1 MNESMVEIIKLGVDQ
16 IQSVPV
22 TNFSSK
28 DRNEAI
34 RGKFLEVMGT
44 SKFDDMSYQKNK
56 YEIFE
61 IIREVLK
68 ETKPTDQKHL
78 SQFYTNLVEED
89 YIEDGDV
96 KEYEIGNDAYLTVAK
111 ISGNNWDLDRQRM
124 DKGATVRVKTNAYY
138 IKVYEYFKRF
148 MTGRMDFA
156 ELATKVDESID
167 KFKLDLVSD
176 TFKKT
181 VEGLPSGFS
190 YSGAYVEGEV
200 QKVLTNVSAANEGVD
215 VALTGAK
222 GALNKLQGISVA
234 NLSDAQKAE
243 YNAKGFI
250 REWKGYTCVELPT
263 AFKANSLTDFVFDN
277 ETIYVLPT
285 GVKPIKIVNEGEPL
299 VSEVAD
305 VSDRIDMTKEFAI
318 IWKIG
323 AIAIFS
329 TLIGSV
335 EITG

>member
-1 MNESMVEIIKLGVDQ
+1 MNESMIEIIKLGVDQ
-16 IQSVPV
+16 VQKVPV

-28 DRNEAI
+28 DRNEVI

-44 SKFDDMSYQKNK
+44 SKFDVMSYNKNK

-78 SQFYTNLVEED
+78 SQFYTSLVEED
-89 YIEDGDV
+89 YIAEGDV
-96 KEYEIGNDAYLTVAK
+96 KEFEIGNDAYLTVAK

-124 DKGATVRVKTNAYY
+124 DKGASVRVKTDAYY
-138 IKVYEYFKRF
+138 IKIYEYFKRF

-156 ELATKVDESID
+156 DLAAKVDESID
-167 KFKLDLVSD
+167 KFKLDLVSE

-181 VEGLPSGFS
+181 VEGLPTGFS
-190 YSGAYVEGEV
+190 YSGAYVETEV
-200 QKVLTNVSAANEGVD
+200 QTVLTNVSAANEGVE
-215 VALTGAK
+215 VALTGTK

-234 NLSDAQKAE
+234 DLSDAQKAE
-243 YNAKGFI
+243 YNSKGFI

-263 AFKANSLTDFVFDN
+263 AFKANSITDFVFDN
-277 ETIYVLPT
+277 DTIYVLPT
-285 GVKPIKIVNEGEPL
+285 GVKPVKIVNEGEPL
-299 VSEVAD
+299 VSEITDITQKV
-305 VSDRIDMTKEFAI
+305 DMTQEFAV

-323 AIAIFS
+323 AVAIFS
-329 TLIGSV
+329 TLIGSI